1 MRRTLITDTA
11 LTKRS
16 DSLLGVGAV
25 PAARP
30 VVVPAV
36 ASHPR
41 ESPGQWYVTCHINID
56 WILDNYEFR
65 RYLILSYIVASV
77 VMSRVTRTLSTAS
90 PWKAV

>member
-1 MRRTLITDTA
+1 MTHDTGHCPDQGP
-11 LTKRS
+11 

-41 ESPGQWYVTCHINID
+41 ESPGQ
-56 WILDNYEFR
+56 
-65 RYLILSYIVASV
+65 
-77 VMSRVTRTLSTAS
+77 
-90 PWKAV
+90 